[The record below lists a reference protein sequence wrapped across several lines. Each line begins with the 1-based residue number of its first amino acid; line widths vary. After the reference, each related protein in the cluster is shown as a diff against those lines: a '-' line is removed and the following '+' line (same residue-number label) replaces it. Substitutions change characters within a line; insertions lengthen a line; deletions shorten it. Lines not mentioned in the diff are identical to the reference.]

1 MFWVV
6 IERFQG
12 SPIPST
18 HLQLLSS
25 ARSLFQQRVHH
36 FQNFSV
42 VVMHP
47 SKSCNWGATPPLAML
62 FASWSK
68 ICQWASSLEEKFWKN
83 CSLLVHSLTPP
94 PRSFTRVE
102 ADPLTFIFG
111 CKKFVSQYKI
121 HISYLE
127 TLSFLFAHFQI
138 RISWEWWK
146 LRTWNYDI
154 IKWSTNTTQ
163 RKMRKTA

>member
-94 PRSFTRVE
+94 PPKFYSGRGWPLNIHFRVQKICLPIQNTYFVFGNFKFSFC
-102 ADPLTFIFG
+102 IF
-111 CKKFVSQYKI
+111 SN
-121 HISYLE
+121 SN
-127 TLSFLFAHFQI
+127 
-138 RISWEWWK
+138 K
-146 LRTWNYDI
+146 LGMVKAENVKLWHH
-154 IKWSTNTTQ
+154 
-163 RKMRKTA
+163 